1 MSTLQC
7 FLLFRQEYTDRPDC
21 FWTENQV
28 RFQQKGRQRKSFQRR
43 KCMNELDRKDTNT
56 MTKTV
61 RADQV
66 GSLLRPPE
74 LLQARTQHQQGRITL
89 EQLRHAEDRAIL

>member
-1 MSTLQC
+1 
-7 FLLFRQEYTDRPDC
+7 
-21 FWTENQV
+21 
-28 RFQQKGRQRKSFQRR
+28 
-43 KCMNELDRKDTNT
+43 MNELHRKDTNT

-74 LLQARTQHQQGRITL
+74 LLQARAEHQQGRITL
-89 EQLRHAEDRAIL
+89 EQLRQAEDRAILDALEMQKQVGIDVFSDGEYRRADFMRGLIEAVEE